1 MRSLI
6 AFVFASILAS
16 SVSFADGPRVWV
28 QPFSEAN
35 PQQLPD
41 WISNTLHRSLSD
53 ELAGIKGI
61 QLTQSVTKPADVQF
75 MITGQIQRLDGE
87 LRVTGQVIDAKDGK
101 IVGGFK
107 ATGSDRELFAIED
120 SIAQQVK
127 PLIAPAGETASVA
140 ITQATTQPNV
150 ETPFA
155 PAKYGTYAG
164 SDLEQSLQTN
174 APLQPYDTGTY
185 QQPVNTQPTYPTN
198 YGMYNNSL
206 YGYPYGWSYPWGYG
220 WGSSVII
227 VNNGRN
233 KHDFKGGGK
242 GDHHFGGGGN
252 MTVGGFPSDNG
263 QRIRAESSFQGNPPS
278 ILTHTITPGAPGTS
292 NVIGPTQ
299 SHVATPTHS
308 NVATPT
314 QSHIATPPSNVAT
327 PPSNVAGHR

>member
-6 AFVFASILAS
+6 AFVVLSILAS
-16 SVSFADGPRVWV
+16 SVSLADGPRVWV
-28 QPFSEAN
+28 QPFTEAN
-35 PQQLPD
+35 PQQSPD
-41 WISNTLHRSLSD
+41 WISKTLHQSLSD

-61 QLTQSVTKPADVQF
+61 QLTQSATKPADAQY

-87 LRVTGQVIDAKDGK
+87 LRVSGQVIDAKDGK

-127 PLIAPAGETASVA
+127 PLIAPESTAAVAGAP
-140 ITQATTQPNV
+140 ATTQPNV
-150 ETPFA
+150 EMPFA
-155 PAKYGTYAG
+155 PAKYGTYGG

-174 APLQPYDTGTY
+174 APLQPNDTGTY

-206 YGYPYGWSYPWGYG
+206 YGYPYGYGYPWGFGYG
-220 WGSSVII
+220 FGGNVII
-227 VNNGRN
+227 VNRDGR
-233 KHDFKGGGK
+233 HH
-242 GDHHFGGGGN
+242 GDHHDFDHRGGIS
-252 MTVGGFPSDNG
+252 VGGLPSTNG

-299 SHVATPTHS
+299 SHVAAPTHS

-314 QSHIATPPSNVAT
+314 HSNVGAPPSNVAT
-327 PPSNVAGHR
+327 PPSNVTGPRGR